1 MCFISLTLIL
11 VCNYLTQYFRRLGDE
26 MRSFSQEKSR
36 QKEDELRIEVERIQA
51 EIKLLQKSSEDGANI
66 SEKLNKE
73 VNS

>member
-1 MCFISLTLIL
+1 
-11 VCNYLTQYFRRLGDE
+11 